1 MGGWRVLPSRKSAD
15 THTRRR
21 PFHLH
26 LAREAL
32 TSPAHP
38 EMSCHG
44 PKPRWCVHGCL
55 AASNLGTA
63 EHWGR
68 APSHSFSHA
77 QVPTTPAMAGGLL
90 GPEPTPTLWEQA
102 PGLAPEPLK
111 LNQLRVVSWSQGAQV
126 TEASGPRRAYP
137 RSHREAE
144 TEQSPAGRGAHINS
158 ASTVPRLRTHVREP
172 GKATLWGSLAYVG
185 LGMEWRC

>member
-1 MGGWRVLPSRKSAD
+1 
-15 THTRRR
+15 
-21 PFHLH
+21 
-26 LAREAL
+26 
-32 TSPAHP
+32 
-38 EMSCHG
+38 
-44 PKPRWCVHGCL
+44 
-55 AASNLGTA
+55 
-63 EHWGR
+63 
-68 APSHSFSHA
+68 
-77 QVPTTPAMAGGLL
+77 MAGGLL

-111 LNQLRVVSWSQGAQV
+111 LSQLRVVSWSQGAQV

-158 ASTVPRLRTHVREP
+158 ASTVPRLRTHIREP